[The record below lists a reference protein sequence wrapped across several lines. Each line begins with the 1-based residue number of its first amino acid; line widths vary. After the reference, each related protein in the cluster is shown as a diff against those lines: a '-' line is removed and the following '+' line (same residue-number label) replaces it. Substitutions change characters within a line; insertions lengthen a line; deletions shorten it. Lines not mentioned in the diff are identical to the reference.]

1 MNTLAETDELAIESE
16 QIKGFS
22 RTLAEI
28 EWLLIALVIFYMQIS
43 GVTFEDK
50 PEIILILVLFA
61 VFVLSFHYYGFHK
74 IHRKWKIAIETWAMI
89 AFITLILW
97 YLGEIESS
105 LFSLYYLVII
115 AAAITL
121 GKTTTLL
128 EVGLISVCCLFLY
141 FSLSPVDSPS
151 LTQVSR
157 SLIQLFPFWLVAYL
171 AVMLSRDSED
181 AKKKIRL
188 LSQTDDLT
196 GLLNMRTFLSLAEKE
211 STRAIR
217 YNHTYSILMLD
228 ADDLKSI
235 NDTHGHQT
243 GSNMIKL
250 IGRILQKSLRSTDS
264 IARYGGDEFV
274 VLLLETDSAQAFKAS
289 ERIRTAIETTPIEV
303 SGEKQFITISIGI
316 AGFPEHGKELQEIIT
331 GADKSLYTS
340 KEKGRNRASIFQMVV

>member
-1 MNTLAETDELAIESE
+1 MNTLTEMDERAIESE

-28 EWLLIALVIFYMQIS
+28 EWLLIVLVIFYMQLS
-43 GVTFEDK
+43 GLTFEDK
-50 PEIILILVLFA
+50 PELILILVLFA

-74 IHRKWKIAIETWAMI
+74 IHRRWKIAVETWAMI
-89 AFITLILW
+89 TFITLILW

-121 GKTTTLL
+121 GKITTLL
-128 EVGLISVCCLFLY
+128 EVGLISACCLFLY
-141 FSLSPVDSPS
+141 FSLSPADYPS

-157 SLIQLFPFWLVAYL
+157 SLIQLFPFWLVAYV
-171 AVMLSRDSED
+171 AVMLSRDSEA

-211 STRAIR
+211 STRALR
-217 YNHTYSILMLD
+217 YNHTYCILMLD
-228 ADDLKSI
+228 ADNLKPI

-243 GSNMIKL
+243 GSSMIKL
-250 IGRILQKSLRSTDS
+250 IGSILQKSLRSTDS

-274 VLLLETDSAQAFKAS
+274 VLLPETESTQALKAS
-289 ERIRTAIETTPIEV
+289 ERIRTAVETAPLEV
-303 SGEKQFITISIGI
+303 SGEKVFITISIGI
-316 AGFPEHGKELQEIIT
+316 AGFPEHGKELREIT
-331 GADKSLYTS
+331 SRADKALYTS
-340 KEKGRNRASIFQMVV
+340 KEEGRNRASIFQMVV